1 MADSHADDR
10 VVSPV
15 CSYRRKDTGDRCTGK
30 LADGFAGCLAHLT
43 TDQLD
48 QALQRLH
55 PGADLDASG
64 TPINADLLAQIL
76 HAVRGDHERPTFGEV
91 SFTHAHF
98 TDSSARAL
106 PAGPRSSRAM
116 ARARLASPE
125 VSGRRSRF
133 ASQLARPLRARTS
146 SGDGQPQRPA
156 QLRHRGEHVLA
167 VVDDQQKLLS
177 RQHPCQR
184 IHQRRARRLTQP
196 ERCGDSHL
204 RQRRLLHAGKLHQPG
219 ASSA

>member
-98 TDSSARAL
+98 TDSSARASS
-106 PAGPRSSRAM
+106 AGRGVHGPWQGRGWP
-116 ARARLASPE
+116 L
-125 VSGRRSRF
+125 RRSR
-133 ASQLARPLRARTS
+133 AGAPGSPANSPVRSGRGLAAATASRSAPHSSATAVSTCSQLSMTSRSCCRASTPVS
-146 SGDGQPQRPA
+146 ESIS
-156 QLRHRGEHVLA
+156 A
-167 VVDDQQKLLS
+167 V
-177 RQHPCQR
+177 
-184 IHQRRARRLTQP
+184 
-196 ERCGDSHL
+196 
-204 RQRRLLHAGKLHQPG
+204 PG
-219 ASSA
+219 A